1 MAFNVI
7 GKTMPVGLPGQ
18 VARESF
24 AVIET
29 HANDATAPV
38 TAYGVPVALVSGGN
52 GAVRMLTSTDTADDI
67 YGWSVRPDAVQLGG
81 ANPVFGDSGV
91 PSTEQPI
98 DVLVKGYLNVK
109 VYGSTTPAFGGT
121 VYARIIAG
129 SNGEPVGATEA
140 AADSTKTVTVAGAI
154 FMGAVD
160 DYDMAQIRV
169 L

>member
-24 AVIET
+24 SVIET
-29 HANDATAPV
+29 HANDSTAPV
-38 TAYGVPVALVSGGN
+38 TAYGVPVALASD

-91 PSTEQPI
+91 PSVEQPI

-109 VYGSTTPAFGGT
+109 VYGSTAPAFGGA

-129 SNGEPVGATEA
+129 SAGEPVGASEA
-140 AADSTKTVTVAGAI
+140 AADTGKTVVAPNAI

>member
-38 TAYGVPVALVSGGN
+38 TAYGVPVALASD

-67 YGWSVRPDAVQLGG
+67 YGYSVRPDAVQLGG
-81 ANPVFGDSGV
+81 NNPAFGDSGV
-91 PSTEQPI
+91 PDLAQPI
-98 DVLVKGYLNVK
+98 DIMIKGYINVK
-109 VYGSTTPAFGGT
+109 IYGSTDPAFGGT
-121 VYARIIAG
+121 VYARIVAG
-129 SNGEPVGATEA
+129 SNSEPVGATEA
-140 AADSTKTVTVAGAI
+140 AADSTKTVAVNNAI
-154 FMGAVD
+154 FMGALD
-160 DYDMAQIRV
+160 DYDMAQIR
-169 L
+169 LL

>member
-1 MAFNVI
+1 MAFNII

-29 HANDATAPV
+29 HANENV
-38 TAYGVPVALVSGGN
+38 TAYGVPVALSTG
-52 GAVRMLTSTDTADDI
+52 GAVRMLTSTDTAAKI

-81 ANPVFGDSGV
+81 ANPAFGDSGV
-91 PSTEQPI
+91 PDPDQPI
-98 DVLVKGYLNVK
+98 DILVKGYLNVK
-109 VYGSTTPAFGGT
+109 VYGSTTPAFGGV
-121 VYARIIAG
+121 VYARIAAG
-129 SNGEPVGATEA
+129 GSGEPVGAAEA
-140 AADSTKTVTVAGAI
+140 ASGTGLVATNDAI

>member
-38 TAYGVPVALVSGGN
+38 TAYGVPVALASN
-52 GAVRMLTSTDTADDI
+52 GAVRMLTSTDTAASI

-81 ANPVFGDSGV
+81 ANPAFGDSGV
-91 PSTEQPI
+91 PDPTQPI
-98 DVLVKGYLNVK
+98 DIMIKGYINVK
-109 VYGSTTPAFGGT
+109 VYGSTAPAFGGT
-121 VYARIIAG
+121 VYVRNAAG
-129 SNGEPVGATEA
+129 SSGEPVGATEA
-140 AADSTKTVTVAGAI
+140 ASGTGLVAANNTI
-154 FMGAVD
+154 FMGAKD
-160 DYDMAQIRV
+160 DYDLAQIRV